1 MIKLYHFDHCSEI
14 FDKTYLSP
22 HQFTN
27 LLIVSICRNPNK
39 YSNGSWMP
47 VYWPL
52 HTARNKEYLELS
64 TNNMTQG
71 KGHRSRKCAFWNSY
85 LPSLIGKEHIIVYI

>member
-1 MIKLYHFDHCSEI
+1 
-14 FDKTYLSP
+14 
-22 HQFTN
+22 
-27 LLIVSICRNPNK
+27 
-39 YSNGSWMP
+39 MP

-85 LPSLIGKEHIIVYI
+85 LPSLIGKEISLCILEV